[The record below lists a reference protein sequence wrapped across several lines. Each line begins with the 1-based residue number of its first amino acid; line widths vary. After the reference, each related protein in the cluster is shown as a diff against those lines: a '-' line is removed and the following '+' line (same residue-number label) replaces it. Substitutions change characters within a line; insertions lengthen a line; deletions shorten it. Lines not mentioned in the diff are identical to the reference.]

1 VLENTLLRAL
11 ACSGATTCCFGYETQ
26 LKVVSAVLS
35 GTVPSIPLC
44 REHCKEWINPDNEI
58 SVIAKKPAPKVKR
71 RRRGEHS
78 ITKGKFQLGKQSV
91 IRLMRVSYIFF

>member
-58 SVIAKKPAPKVKR
+58 SVIAKKSAPKVKR
-71 RRRGEHS
+71 RRLR
-78 ITKGKFQLGKQSV
+78 IPPQKGKFQLGMQSA
-91 IRLMRVSYIFF
+91 ISLMPVPYIFF

>member
-1 VLENTLLRAL
+1 MPAGEVVVFRLLAVAVLRSEIPFCVLWR
-11 ACSGATTCCFGYETQ
+11 TTCCFGYEKQ

-58 SVIAKKPAPKVKR
+58 SVIAKKACAGGKTAQEGGASLHKKR
-71 RRRGEHS
+71 N
-78 ITKGKFQLGKQSV
+78 FN
-91 IRLMRVSYIFF
+91 